1 MFEQNKIYL
10 EKFSLLL
17 IIIQLALTIYVIIGL
32 ENVILSVFYASLL
45 SYSVLLALVPVLFGL
60 FILISKNLPQA
71 FEYSYNDSN
80 GFIRNGNGHNHN
92 DNLNKD
98 SDTYGVSVY
107 LIMLGVI
114 MFSYNILLRIMLP
127 PLFIA
132 ILIPVLILLF
142 ILKNQSLQSY

>member
-60 FILISKNLPQA
+60 FILISKNLPHA

-80 GFIRNGNGHNHN
+80 GFIRNGNGHIHD